1 MLQVF
6 VNFSKTRK
14 KEKALKK
21 MTTFLNVKVF
31 VEDHI
36 K

>member
-6 VNFSKTRK
+6 VNFSKTSK

-21 MTTFLNVKVF
+21 MTTFLNVEVF
-31 VEDHI
+31 LDDHI